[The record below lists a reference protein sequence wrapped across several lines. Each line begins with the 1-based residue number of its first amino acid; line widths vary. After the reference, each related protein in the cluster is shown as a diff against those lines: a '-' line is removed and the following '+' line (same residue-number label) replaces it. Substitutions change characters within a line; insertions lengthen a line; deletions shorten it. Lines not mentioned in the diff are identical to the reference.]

1 MGPSGFPVT
10 YKIMTKEKEDKF
22 KSDRDLAA
30 NNLQTLSHRERER
43 RRRRKRGR
51 REERKEAKEQ
61 GRREDGS
68 GSFTPESGGGHA
80 ARPRVL
86 PGESSWTEEPGGPR
100 SAGPHR
106 VGHD

>member
-1 MGPSGFPVT
+1 
-10 YKIMTKEKEDKF
+10 MTKEKEDKF

-30 NNLQTLSHRERER
+30 NNLQTLSHREREI

-80 ARPRVL
+80 AHSSTPAWRV
-86 PGESSWTEEPGGPR
+86 PWTQEPGGGLQ
-100 SAGPHR
+100 SMGPHR
-106 VGHD
+106 VGHA